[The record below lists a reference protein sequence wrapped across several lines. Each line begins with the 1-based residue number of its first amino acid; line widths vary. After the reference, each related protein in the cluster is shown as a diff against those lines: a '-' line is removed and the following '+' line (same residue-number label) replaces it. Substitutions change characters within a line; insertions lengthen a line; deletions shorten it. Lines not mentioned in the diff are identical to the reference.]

1 MLVGNAV
8 AEIMLAAQEEAVAA
22 ALSKDFKV
30 EEKEEKEEEVV
41 AQAPADPKT
50 VAEDSDGI
58 NRVLFNCQNQ

>member
-1 MLVGNAV
+1 MVGDAV

-30 EEKEEKEEEVV
+30 EEKEEEVV
-41 AQAPADPKT
+41 AQAPAGPKK
-50 VAEDSDGI
+50 VAEGSDGI